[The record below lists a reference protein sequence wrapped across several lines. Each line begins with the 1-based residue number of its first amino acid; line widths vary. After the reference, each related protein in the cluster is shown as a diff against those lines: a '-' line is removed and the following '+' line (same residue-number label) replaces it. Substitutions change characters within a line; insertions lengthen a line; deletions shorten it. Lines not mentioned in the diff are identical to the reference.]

1 MFIEI
6 MAAKNLLYQL
16 WRIIV
21 KLTQKQKNELLNAY
35 FKAKDANT
43 LLEIDM
49 KTVRER
55 SNARRATYLQMK
67 KSHKIQLT
75 FTKKEQET

>member
-1 MFIEI
+1 M
-6 MAAKNLLYQL
+6 
-16 WRIIV
+16 

-43 LLEIDM
+43 LLEIDI

-55 SNARRATYLQMK
+55 SNAKRAAYLQMK
-67 KSHKIQLT
+67 KI
-75 FTKKEQET
+75 

>member
-1 MFIEI
+1 M
-6 MAAKNLLYQL
+6 
-16 WRIIV
+16 

-55 SNARRATYLQMK
+55 SNAKRVAYLHNK
-67 KSHKIQLT
+67 KLIDEV
-75 FTKKEQET
+75 FYNEVVGA

>member
-1 MFIEI
+1 M
-6 MAAKNLLYQL
+6 
-16 WRIIV
+16 

-55 SNARRATYLQMK
+55 SNAKRATYLHNK
-67 KSHKIQLT
+67 KLIDEV
-75 FTKKEQET
+75 FYNEVGGA